1 MVNVRNLLHL
11 LSIRRTAI
19 VQGTPYEATI
29 DINMMNRRV
38 RLSHLRSPW
47 AYNKPGWAD
56 IEYID
61 YDGPEDDYE
70 LDYDVEGLVFE
81 ESVASEEYDP
91 WKPENWGGEEADF
104 KYFDGSL
111 VEDKEV

>member
-1 MVNVRNLLHL
+1 MNMVQNLLHL

-19 VQGTPYEATI
+19 VQGTPYEATL

-38 RLSHLRSPW
+38 RLSHLNSPW

-56 IEYID
+56 IEYVD

-70 LDYDVEGLVFE
+70 LDYDVKGLVFE
-81 ESVASEEYDP
+81 ESVASEESDP
-91 WKPENWGGEEADF
+91 WQLEDFRWEEADLD
-104 KYFDGSL
+104 YLDYSPI
-111 VEDKEV
+111 EDKEI